1 MEEINS
7 EAEEHQQV
15 GNCNGSDKTNKSQ
28 NCSTQFE
35 KSCPKNERAKN
46 ARIIFPFV
54 LFPLNFAEFKIDST
68 QT

>member
-28 NCSTQFE
+28 NCS
-35 KSCPKNERAKN
+35 KKNERAKN

-54 LFPLNFAEFKIDST
+54 FFPLNFAEFKIDST

>member
-35 KSCPKNERAKN
+35 KSCQKTKEPKTPE
-46 ARIIFPFV
+46 
-54 LFPLNFAEFKIDST
+54 
-68 QT
+68 